1 LTGIPARL
9 YNGGGEYLEMANI
22 FEESAQEYDDWFVRN
37 ELAYRSELSVI
48 KAFMPKEGRG
58 LEIGVG

>member
-1 LTGIPARL
+1 
-9 YNGGGEYLEMANI
+9 MANI
-22 FEESAQEYDDWFVRN
+22 FEESAQEYDDWFVWN
-37 ELAYRSELSVI
+37 KLAYRSELSVI